1 MEEGGSGKG
10 FKKGKAAE
18 TENNVIQKTQNICY
32 YGAER
37 GEKTSNEN
45 CHLVQPSA
53 STRVT
58 VECSWCRNA
67 KAVENL
73 LVRAL
78 LSLEAGLEASLRGL
92 AHNAAL
98 DRLGWPEVFENR
110 TVCGDLGSASFLVG
124 QQVAECL
131 ELFW

>member
-1 MEEGGSGKG
+1 MERGSR
-10 FKKGKAAE
+10 KKGEQKLSE
-18 TENNVIQKTQNICY
+18 DNFIQKPQNICY

-37 GEKTSNEN
+37 GEKTSNKN

-67 KAVENL
+67 KAVEKL
-73 LVRAL
+73 PIRAL
-78 LSLEAGLEASLRGL
+78 LSLEAGLEASLRGFT
-92 AHNAAL
+92 HNAAL
-98 DRLGWPEVFENR
+98 DRLGWPEVLENR
-110 TVCGDLGSASFLVG
+110 TIGGDLGSASFLVG